1 MADLQYWASGNQ
13 WNNSACSL
21 RTPGTPS
28 PKRGAQS
35 HAPDPLL
42 DGRHGPQVTEERT
55 KEYSERRCGLSKVPE
70 LVGARAGL
78 LIPTTLVVPRT
89 EERGHGS
96 CLCAGR
102 FRKGGRLCWHSS
114 WQHPKNQPA
123 LPQLLGPL
131 YSLAPLVTPS
141 LAALSISQAVRTLG
155 APPCLSPLKGQGVG
169 SPRLD
174 THEPRGLWRN
184 DFPGKPTYSCEL

>member
-1 MADLQYWASGNQ
+1 MGP
-13 WNNSACSL
+13 SL
-21 RTPGTPS
+21 MPQTPCWMGVMV
-28 PKRGAQS
+28 PKSQKKEQRSTLRGGV
-35 HAPDPLL
+35 AP
-42 DGRHGPQVTEERT
+42 
-55 KEYSERRCGLSKVPE
+55 SKVPE

-96 CLCAGR
+96 CLCTGR

-141 LAALSISQAVRTLG
+141 LTALSISQAVRTLG
-155 APPCLSPLKGQGVG
+155 ALPCLSPLKGQGVG

-184 DFPGKPTYSCEL
+184 DFPGKPTYSFEL